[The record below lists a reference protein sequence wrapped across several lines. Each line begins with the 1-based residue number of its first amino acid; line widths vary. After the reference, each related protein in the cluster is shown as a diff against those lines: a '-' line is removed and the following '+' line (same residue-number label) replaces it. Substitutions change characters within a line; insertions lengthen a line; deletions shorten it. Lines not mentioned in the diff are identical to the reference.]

1 MKRLAADGI
10 SALFWLVMTPLYQV
24 VRRALRDELDSDGDD
39 FDPDEPWLAR
49 AEEIVEVWEPYDCR
63 MMRR

>member
-1 MKRLAADGI
+1 M
-10 SALFWLVMTPLYQV
+10 FWLVMTPLYQV